1 MPTVLTVNDSTPEI
15 AADAFVAS
23 NAVLAGKVTVGAG
36 SSVWYGC
43 VLRAEMEPI
52 TVGASSNI
60 QDLSVVHT
68 DPGSPVVIGERVTV
82 GHRVVLHGCT
92 LEDDVLIGMGAV
104 VMNGALVGAGAV
116 VAAGAVVTAGTQIPP
131 MSLAAGG
138 PAKVLGRPVPGG
150 PRHKVGAYES
160 RAGLTRTAE
169 GAA

>member
-43 VLRAEMEPI
+43 VLRAEIEPI
-52 TVGASSNI
+52 TVGASSNL

-68 DPGSPVVIGERVTV
+68 DPGSPVGIGERVTV

-104 VMNGALVGAGAV
+104 VMNGAVIGHGAV
-116 VAAGAVVTAGTQIPP
+116 IAAGAVVTAGTSVPP
-131 MSLAAGG
+131 MTLAAGI
-138 PAKVLGRPVPGG
+138 PAKPMDRPVPEI
-150 PRHKVGAYES
+150 PRINVAAYEYL
-160 RAGLTRTAE
+160 AGMYRDVE
-169 GAA
+169 GR

>member
-15 AADAFVAS
+15 ATDAFVAS

-104 VMNGALVGAGAV
+104 VMNGAVIGHGAV
-116 VAAGAVVTAGTQIPP
+116 VAAGAVVTAGTSVPP
-131 MSLAAGG
+131 MTLAAGI
-138 PAKVLGRPVPGG
+138 PAKPMDRPVPEI
-150 PRHKVGAYES
+150 PRINVAAYEYL
-160 RAGLTRTAE
+160 AGMYRDVE
-169 GAA
+169 GR